1 MFYQNKFT
9 ANTQLKISP
18 FFERTSKL
26 NESQEWRRWSGYL
39 AATSYELTH
48 ENEYFAIRT
57 KAALLDISPL
67 KKYIIEGPD
76 AQILLDRLV
85 TRNIA
90 ICKVSQVMYTPW
102 CDEHGK
108 VIDDGTV
115 QRLSENKFRITS
127 AEPNLEWIE
136 SNSSGMDVIIK
147 DDSYSTAA
155 LALQGPNSRSIL
167 NAVSSK
173 SLDSLKF
180 FWMMDTTFEN
190 IPVTISRTGY
200 TGDLGYEIW
209 MDPNDA
215 LSVWDLLIDKGKTF
229 GITPTGLHALDIAR
243 IEAGLILLDVDY
255 ISTRHALIESRK
267 SSPYELGLGWAVKLK
282 KKNFIGKAPLHKELA
297 NGSSWSFVGIEIEWS
312 GFEKHYR
319 AVGLA
324 PGLPS
329 TAWRTSTPL
338 YNNNEQ
344 VGYATSGTWS
354 PLLKRYIALAHVK
367 SKYAKEGSE
376 LMFELKVEHFRKLT
390 KATVVKTPFFN
401 PERKRSCPQYKNMM
415 LLLLAV
421 VTMD

>member
-1 MFYQNKFT
+1 MFYQNKFS
-9 ANTQLKISP
+9 AKTQLKLSP

-26 NESQEWRRWSGYL
+26 NESQEWRRWAGYL

-90 ICKVSQVMYTPW
+90 ICKVNQVMYTPW

-127 AEPNLEWIE
+127 AEPNFEWIE
-136 SNSSGMDVIIK
+136 SNSTGMDVIIK

-155 LALQGPNSRSIL
+155 LALQGPNSRAIL
-167 NAVSSK
+167 NTISSK
-173 SLDSLKF
+173 SLDNLKF

-282 KKNFIGKAPLHKELA
+282 KKNFIGKAPLHKELD
-297 NGSSWSFVGIEIEWS
+297 NGSNWSFVGIEIEWS

-367 SKYAKEGSE
+367 SKHAKEGSE

-401 PERKRSCPQYKNMM
+401 PERKRSCPQ
-415 LLLLAV
+415 
-421 VTMD
+421 